1 MNATPSSASTTNSAN
16 DIWINRVNAFA
27 HRTAFHYPDNE
38 TWRHLTW
45 READNAAREIAAGML
60 SLGLK
65 QGAKVAILGQ
75 TRIEWL
81 LIDVAIS
88 LSGYVSVPLYPSCTA
103 QECGFVLS
111 DCGATLIFVEDASL
125 LTKIQELANGK
136 PEHIVVIEDGSV
148 NSHPTGDQGAP
159 LYLSALRKHGRE
171 FLSQNRGILEEK
183 AASVGADDLFTIIY
197 TSGTTGQPK
206 GVELTHRNLVSSCE
220 SAVRAF
226 DLQPTDVQ
234 YLFLPL
240 AHVLGRELEWAPIII
255 GAEVAFTSG
264 LTRIKYDLIEIRP
277 TFMAGVP
284 RIFEKLHAAILAG
297 MEKGSAVKRA
307 LVAWAF
313 RVGSQYS
320 KKVQEKAAINLWL
333 RVIHALANYLVF
345 SKLRKKLGLN
355 RCRFLISGGAA
366 LSAEI
371 ASFFH
376 EAGLLILE
384 GYGLTETTAAAFV
397 NRIRSY
403 RFGTVG
409 TAIDVVEYKLAD
421 DGEILMRGPSIFSRY
436 HNHPA
441 ATAEAIDQ
449 DGWFHSGDVGVL
461 ENDFLRIVDRKK
473 DILVTTNGK
482 NIAPQKLENA
492 LKAHSRHIGQAVVFG
507 DNRPY
512 CVVLITPSEPA
523 VREFGQGD
531 FPRAA
536 QSTELREAIAKAIDE
551 VNRMLAAHEMM
562 KRFAII
568 HHEFSEASGELT
580 PSLKIKRMVVAER
593 FAKEIAELYLPLT

>member
-1 MNATPSSASTTNSAN
+1 MHGTAPSSTTANSAN
-16 DIWINRVNAFA
+16 DIWMNRVKSFGD
-27 HRTAFHYPDNE
+27 RTAFHYPADE
-38 TWRHLTW
+38 KWKQMTW
-45 READNAAREIAAGML
+45 READDAAREIAAGLL

-65 QGAKVAILGQ
+65 TGDKIAILSQ
-75 TRIEWL
+75 TRVEWL

-88 LSGYVSVPLYPSCTA
+88 LSGNVSVPLYPSCTS
-103 QECGFVLS
+103 QECAFVIHDS
-111 DCGATLIFVEDASL
+111 GAHLVFVEDSL
-125 LTKIQELANGK
+125 QLAKIQGFKEGK
-136 PEHIVVIEDGSV
+136 PAHIVILKEGS
-148 NSHPTGDQGAP
+148 GDSPQQGEKGAP
-159 LYLSALRKHGRE
+159 ISLSTLRKQGRE
-171 FLSQNRGILEEK
+171 FLLRSSGILEK
-183 AASVGADDLFTIIY
+183 SATAVRADDLFTIIY

-206 GVELTHRNLVSSCE
+206 GVELTHRNLVTSCE

-226 DLQPTDVQ
+226 DLRPDDVQ

-240 AHVLGRELEWAPIII
+240 AHVLGRELEWAPIIT
-255 GAEVAFTSG
+255 GSEVAFTSG
-264 LTRIKYDLIEIRP
+264 LARIKFDLVEIRP

-307 LVAWAF
+307 LVSWAF
-313 RVGSQYS
+313 SVGAAYSQRIR
-320 KKVQEKAAINLWL
+320 KKAALSLWL
-333 RVIHALANYLVF
+333 RIRHTIANAFVL
-345 SKLRKKLGLN
+345 SKLRNKLGLN

-371 ASFFH
+371 AAFFH

-397 NRIRSY
+397 NRIHSY

-409 TAIDVVEYKLAD
+409 SAIDVVEYRLAD
-421 DGEILMRGPSIFSRY
+421 DGEILMRGPSVFTQY
-436 HNHPA
+436 HQNPT
-441 ATAEAIDQ
+441 ATAEAIDSE
-449 DGWFHSGDVGVL
+449 GWFHSGDVGVL
-461 ENDFLRIVDRKK
+461 EGGFLRIVDRKK

-492 LKAHSRHIGQAVVFG
+492 LKAHSRHVGQAVVFG

-512 CVVLITPSEPA
+512 CIVLVTPSEPA

-531 FPRAA
+531 FLRAA
-536 QSTELREAIAKAIDE
+536 QSPEFREVITKAIDE
-551 VNRMLAAHEMM
+551 VNNHLATHEMM

-568 HHEFSEASGELT
+568 THEFSESSGELT
-580 PSLKIKRMVVAER
+580 PSLKVKRAVVAER
-593 FAKEIAELYLPLT
+593 FSKEIVDLYLT